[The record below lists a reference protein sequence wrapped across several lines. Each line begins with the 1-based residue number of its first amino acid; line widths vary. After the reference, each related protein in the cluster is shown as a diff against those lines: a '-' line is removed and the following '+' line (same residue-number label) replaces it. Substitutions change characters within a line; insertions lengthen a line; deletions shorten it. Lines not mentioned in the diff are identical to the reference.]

1 MFKAKTI
8 MSSKVITVKRETGVY
23 EAIRTMVANNVT
35 GLPVVNDDMTIA
47 GVITE
52 KDVLKLL
59 YDTTQD
65 SAKVEDFMTKGV
77 VSFNQEDSLIDI
89 AECLIRNSFRRVP
102 ITSGGK
108 LVGIISRKDIIAYI
122 LKIRHKDQNA

>member
-1 MFKAKTI
+1 MFEAKTI
-8 MSSKVITVKRETGVY
+8 MSTKVITVKRQTEVY
-23 EAIRTMVANNVT
+23 DAIRTMVANNVT

-47 GVITE
+47 GMITE

-59 YDTTQD
+59 YDTSQKST
-65 SAKVEDFMTKGV
+65 KVEDFMTKGV
-77 VSFNQEDSLIDI
+77 VGFNEDDNLIDI
-89 AECLIRNSFRRVP
+89 TECLIKNSFRRVP

-122 LKIRHKDQNA
+122 LKIRHKD